1 MYCNEITVSHLLVLY
16 NVALTRDL
24 SAFTDVQQVPGAN
37 RAAKLLHSSRLHRE
51 KSAKMR
57 NGRRGTRRNNVHLYA
72 FGANYRARRVSLI
85 LSLRVQDEDNLQSLS
100 KRNVFVS
107 SGK

>member
-1 MYCNEITVSHLLVLY
+1 MYCNEITESHLLVLY

-72 FGANYRARRVSLI
+72 FGANYRARRV

-100 KRNVFVS
+100 NRNVFVS